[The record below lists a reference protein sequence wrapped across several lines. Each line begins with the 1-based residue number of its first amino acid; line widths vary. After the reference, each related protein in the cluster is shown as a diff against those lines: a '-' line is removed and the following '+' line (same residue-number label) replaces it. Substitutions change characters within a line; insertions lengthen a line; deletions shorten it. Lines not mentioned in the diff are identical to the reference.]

1 MKRIIE
7 AIKAFFGNKHF
18 EEPSITYHKMD
29 FLAGSEPEE
38 LAMTTFPKDQVKIN
52 ENKAKGIKLHK
63 AFGTVCTSFNV
74 LRNDSSRTYVAD
86 VYFTK
91 VDGIVYKGKLDNKQ
105 VMQFVDFAGLYE
117 VILQSTDDVEQG
129 DTIKIYQI
137 NLTESVVTINFEF
150 DEAHYSKHFEIDDC
164 MQHDLFN
171 KDAIINVA
179 LKYYETAE

>member
-7 AIKAFFGNKHF
+7 AIKAFFGNKSF
-18 EEPSITYHKMD
+18 EEPTYHKLD
-29 FLAGSEPEE
+29 FLSGNEPEE
-38 LAMTTFPKDQVKIN
+38 LTAFPADQVKIN

-63 AFGTVCTSFNV
+63 AFGVVCTSFNV
-74 LRNDSSRTYVAD
+74 LRNDQERKYVAD

-91 VDGIVYKGKLDNKQ
+91 VDEIVYKAKLDNKQ

-117 VILQSTDDVEQG
+117 VLVLSSDDIEQG

-137 NLTESVVTINFEF
+137 NLTDSIVTINFEF
-150 DEAHYSKHFEIDDC
+150 DEVHYSKQFEILDC
-164 MQHDLFN
+164 MQHDLFH
-171 KDAIINVA
+171 KEALLPVA